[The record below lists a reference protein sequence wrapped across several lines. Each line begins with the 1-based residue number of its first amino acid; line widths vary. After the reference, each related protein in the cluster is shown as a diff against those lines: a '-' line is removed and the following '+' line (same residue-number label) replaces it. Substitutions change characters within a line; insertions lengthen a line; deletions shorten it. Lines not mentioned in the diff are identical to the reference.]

1 MTDIRVGY
9 GYDVHR
15 LVPGRKLILGGVE
28 IPFETG
34 LLGHSDADVLLHA
47 VIDALFGAAAL
58 GNIGS
63 HFPDT
68 DPRWAGADSWLLLK
82 ECGAILAREGWRVG
96 NIDAVVAA
104 QKPKLAPYIDGMC
117 RRIGDALDI
126 DPGRVSVKGKTEEGL
141 GFTGSGEGMAARAVC
156 LILRD

>member
-1 MTDIRVGY
+1 M
-9 GYDVHR
+9 
-15 LVPGRKLILGGVE
+15 
-28 IPFETG
+28 
-34 LLGHSDADVLLHA
+34 
-47 VIDALFGAAAL
+47 
-58 GNIGS
+58 
-63 HFPDT
+63 
-68 DPRWAGADSWLLLK
+68 K

-117 RRIGDALDI
+117 RRIGEALDI